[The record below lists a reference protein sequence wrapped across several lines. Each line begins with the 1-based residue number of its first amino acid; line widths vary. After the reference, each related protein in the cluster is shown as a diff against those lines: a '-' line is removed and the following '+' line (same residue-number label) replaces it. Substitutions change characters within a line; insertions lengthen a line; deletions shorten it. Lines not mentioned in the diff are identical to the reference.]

1 MIALYNYLRTDHH
14 YLSDRFEQ
22 VNPIR
27 LTLERLGILP
37 PPPPSPNRRQVNGAW
52 VHLESFLFFFLL
64 YFTELFPRLENKT
77 WINQTKIRR
86 PHPIQHSR
94 MDGETKIS
102 PHKTARHRLAG
113 YNKSLALSEKL
124 SSTQRRYGSSS
135 KKSSRKQRCYKGQGR
150 ISGNKARSRCTSI
163 LLSRTAGSPLR
174 R

>member
-1 MIALYNYLRTDHH
+1 MVSNLSLFQASPFLLGKKRLR
-14 YLSDRFEQ
+14 YMSLWS
-22 VNPIR
+22 
-27 LTLERLGILP
+27 
-37 PPPPSPNRRQVNGAW
+37 
-52 VHLESFLFFFLL
+52 FFLSFFLWSHYTIVFAPVIIISVIDL

-86 PHPIQHSR
+86 PHPIQHTR

-113 YNKSLALSEKL
+113 YDKSLALSEKL

-135 KKSSRKQRCYKGQGR
+135 KKSSRKQRCYKGQAR